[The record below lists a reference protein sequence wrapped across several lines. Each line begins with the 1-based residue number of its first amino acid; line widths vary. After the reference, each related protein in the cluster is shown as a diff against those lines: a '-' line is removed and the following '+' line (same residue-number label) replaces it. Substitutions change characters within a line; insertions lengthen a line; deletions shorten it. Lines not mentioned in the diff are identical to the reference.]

1 KLIRSKIQLD
11 KASSLRNQ
19 KLWIGVVLSAF
30 SVQVYFVKKSICCLG
45 HLLAFSCD

>member
-1 KLIRSKIQLD
+1 ADKIKDSTRQSKQLEEPKVMD
-11 KASSLRNQ
+11 WRCF
-19 KLWIGVVLSAF
+19 IDFF